1 MLAAVLHAAHDLRIE
16 EVPKPTP
23 AAGEVLVRV
32 AHNGICGSDLKLLE
46 MGLRATTVPHV
57 LTNHCG
63 PQILGHEFAGVIEQL
78 GMGVNSLQLGE
89 RVCIQP
95 NYHCGSCH
103 PCLTGF
109 THLCQIV
116 TFHGVISGGGG
127 LSQFTTIPASM
138 VHRLPDQLSMAQGA
152 LIEPMAVSH
161 HAVERSS
168 IDPGEMAVV
177 FGGGPIGI
185 GVVLGLRAR
194 GVTNIAVV
202 EPVAARRSVAKSLG
216 AHTIDP
222 NTDDLRAYLSKCGWL
237 GGSDVSFDC
246 AGIPA
251 TFGGTL
257 ESLRARG
264 RAVIVAG
271 SSAYPLTT
279 TAHLLQHTEITIT
292 GSLAFTSEDFR
303 QVISLM
309 ADGAYPTEG
318 WVEHIEFGEL
328 VEEGFGALAAG
339 RRTKVLVDLPA

>member
-16 EVPKPTP
+16 EIPKPTP
-23 AAGEVLVRV
+23 NAGEVLVRV
-32 AHNGICGSDLKLLE
+32 AHNGICGSDLKMLQ
-46 MGLRATTVPHV
+46 MGLRATTEKHV
-57 LTNHCG
+57 ITNHCG
-63 PQILGHEFAGVIEQL
+63 PQILGHEFSGVIDQL
-78 GMGVNSLQLGE
+78 GSGVNSLQVGD

-95 NYHCGSCH
+95 NYHCGTCH
-103 PCLTGF
+103 PCVTGF

-138 VHRLPDQLSMAQGA
+138 VHRLPREVSMAQGA

-168 IDPGEMAVV
+168 IDPGEMAVI

-194 GVTNIAVV
+194 GVTDVVVV
-202 EPVAARRSVAKSLG
+202 EPVASRRTVAESLG

-222 NTDDLRAYLSKCGWL
+222 VSDDLRAYLLKRGW
-237 GGSDVSFDC
+237 GGGADVSFDC

-251 TFGGTL
+251 TFAGTL
-257 ESLRARG
+257 EALRARG

-279 TAHLLQHTEITIT
+279 TAYLLQHTEITIT

-303 QVISLM
+303 AVIALM
-309 ADGAYPTEG
+309 AEGAYPTEG
-318 WVEHIEFGEL
+318 WVDHVAFAEL
-328 VEEGFGALAAG
+328 IDEGFGALLAG
-339 RRTKVLVDLPA
+339 RRTKVLVDLPE